1 MNPPELVR
9 LMELAR
15 RRVLTEREQTQ
26 LNTLLAAYPE
36 AWPER
41 QDEQALAR
49 LLRRLPGAPLASNFS
64 ARVMRAIEL
73 EDAQSARTARQPVGR
88 FRGWFA
94 RLSWSTVAVALSLTG
109 WVQYRAWQRAEYA
122 RSVTTISEVAAL
134 PSVEVLRDFDVVQS
148 FTRAPSATETEA
160 DLKLLALLQ

>member
-26 LNTLLAAYPE
+26 LNTLLAAHPE

-73 EDAQSARTARQPVGR
+73 EDAQSARTARQPVG
-88 FRGWFA
+88 WFA

-109 WVQYRAWQRAEYA
+109 WVQYRACQRAEDA